1 MNTKNYFCGDFHAD
15 SYLMYDYLSQLEM
28 YSGNERSGEK
38 FFTKQKG
45 YKQSNSFKFGFTW
58 RARRGTG
65 KREYCPIK
73 KMYKTKAME
82 DNPWLLDM
90 FKEYSNNYFPKFEW
104 CEIQINNQTEGS
116 RTKEHLD
123 KINVGDSILIAFG
136 DYTGGRTYIKNKND
150 KNYEIYDARLNPLQ
164 FNGAERK
171 HGVTSV
177 TSGNRFSLVF
187 YKTKEKQV
195 EPY

>member
-1 MNTKNYFCGDFHAD
+1 MNNYFTGDFHAD

-28 YSGNERSGEK
+28 YTGNERSGDK

-45 YKQSNSFKFGFTW
+45 SKKPNSFKFGWTW
-58 RARRGTG
+58 RKRRGIG
-65 KREYCPIK
+65 EREYDPEK
-73 KMYKTKAME
+73 KMYKSKAME

-90 FKEYSNNYFPKFEW
+90 FKEYSCFYFPTFVW
-104 CEIQINNQTEGS
+104 SEIQINNQTEGS

-150 KNYEIYDARLNPLQ
+150 KNYEILDARHQPIQ

-171 HGVTSV
+171 HGVTTVS
-177 TSGNRFSLVF
+177 SGNRFSLVF
-187 YKTKEKQV
+187 YNSLQKPV
-195 EPY
+195 EQY

>member
-1 MNTKNYFCGDFHAD
+1 MNNYFTGDFHAD

-28 YSGNERSGEK
+28 YTGNERSGDK

-45 YKQSNSFKFGFTW
+45 SKKPNSFKFGWTW
-58 RARRGTG
+58 RKRRGIG
-65 KREYCPIK
+65 EREYDPEK
-73 KMYKTKAME
+73 KMYKSKAME

-90 FKEYSNNYFPKFEW
+90 FKEYSLNYFPTFVW
-104 CEIQINNQTEGS
+104 SEIQINNQTEGS

-150 KNYEIYDARLNPLQ
+150 KNYEILDARHQPIQ

-171 HGVTSV
+171 HGVTTV
-177 TSGNRFSLVF
+177 TSGDRFSLVF
-187 YKTKEKQV
+187 YNSLQKPV
-195 EPY
+195 EQY

>member
-1 MNTKNYFCGDFHAD
+1 MKNYFTGNFYAD
-15 SYLMYDYLSQLEM
+15 SFLMYDYLSQLEM
-28 YSGNERSGEK
+28 YTGNERSGDK

-45 YKQSNSFKFGFTW
+45 SKKPNSFKFGWTW
-58 RARRGTG
+58 RKRRGIG
-65 KREYCPIK
+65 EREYDPEK
-73 KMYKTKAME
+73 KMYKSKAME

-90 FKEYSNNYFPKFEW
+90 FKEYSLNYFPTFVW
-104 CEIQINNQTEGS
+104 SEIQINNQTEGS

-150 KNYEIYDARLNPLQ
+150 KNYEILDARHQPIQ

-171 HGVTSV
+171 HGVTTV
-177 TSGNRFSLVF
+177 TSGDRFSLVF
-187 YKTKEKQV
+187 YNSSQKPV
-195 EPY
+195 EQY

>member
-1 MNTKNYFCGDFHAD
+1 MKNYFTGNFYAD
-15 SYLMYDYLSQLEM
+15 SFLMYDYLSQLEM
-28 YSGNERSGEK
+28 YTGNERSGDK

-45 YKQSNSFKFGFTW
+45 SKKPNSFKFGWTW
-58 RARRGTG
+58 RKRRGIG
-65 KREYCPIK
+65 EREYDPEK
-73 KMYKTKAME
+73 KMYKSKAME

-90 FKEYSNNYFPKFEW
+90 FKEYSLNYFPTFVW
-104 CEIQINNQTEGS
+104 SEIQINNQTEGS

-150 KNYEIYDARLNPLQ
+150 KNYEILDARHQPIQ

-171 HGVTSV
+171 HGVTTV
-177 TSGNRFSLVF
+177 TSGDRFSLVF
-187 YKTKEKQV
+187 YNSSQKSV
-195 EPY
+195 EQY

>member
-1 MNTKNYFCGDFHAD
+1 MNNYFTGDFHAD

-28 YSGNERSGEK
+28 YTGNERSGDK

-45 YKQSNSFKFGFTW
+45 SKKPNSFKFGWTW
-58 RARRGTG
+58 RKRRGIG
-65 KREYCPIK
+65 EREYDPEK
-73 KMYKTKAME
+73 KMYKSKAME

-90 FKEYSNNYFPKFEW
+90 FKEYSLNYFPKFVW
-104 CEIQINNQTEGS
+104 SEIQINNQTEGS

-150 KNYEIYDARLNPLQ
+150 KNYEILDARHQPIQ

-171 HGVTSV
+171 HGVTTVS
-177 TSGNRFSLVF
+177 SGNRFSLVF
-187 YKTKEKQV
+187 YNSLQKPV
-195 EPY
+195 EQY